1 MPEHKVLL
9 VEDQKSPMRVL
20 RDVLKKEGFQVIVV
34 TSAFDA
40 LDELNTEGTDALI
53 SAIRLPDMSGCQLS
67 ALLRSSRPTET
78 LPIMLVADKGD
89 EKDFWFRA
97 AQASSIVD
105 FREVEFDEGKTIAT
119 LKKLL
124 DEAAKKAPPFDKV
137 DDRNVV
143 SGEYGGSDVL
153 RSQRHLMQALLVDR
167 TVASF
172 CRGLIESMDDRAEFM
187 RRFFT
192 FLERTFQADLIG
204 LIYNDPATPWGMYQV
219 KPTVA
224 KPSFEETVGN
234 ASKIVEMRANQRM
247 IVSCELQDQGN
258 DIKMTEVLP
267 IRMGG
272 PQVVGALLFGW
283 SGKGVVLDELA
294 KETLAQLKLHM
305 QSVMRVLQHRQEVQA
320 LQQQQQYWSSTDQ
333 VTGLYNLEFLM
344 GFLNQQLL
352 FSNRHGL
359 PVGVIIVDV
368 DNFLQFNTNLGTEV
382 GDKVLQNIAQ
392 KLSTI
397 VRSSDLVARYAG
409 DQFAVVLPNSDIEG
423 AKLVGEKLRAGVEGL
438 QVAGLNGHNLKVTI
452 SVGCA
457 EFDKT
462 RDINPETVL
471 RDAKLAL
478 GRAKEKGRNCVA
490 V

>member
-1 MPEHKVLL
+1 MPEQKILL
-9 VEDQKSPMRVL
+9 VEDQKTPMRVL
-20 RDVLKKEGFQVIVV
+20 RDALKKQGYDVIVV
-34 TSAFDA
+34 TTAFDA
-40 LDELNTEGTDALI
+40 LDELNMEGAHGVI
-53 SAIRLPDMSGCQLS
+53 AAVKLPDMTGCELS
-67 ALLRSSRPTET
+67 ALLRSSRATET
-78 LPIMLVADKGD
+78 LPIILVAEKGD

-97 AQASSIVD
+97 AQPSAVVD
-105 FREVEFDEGKTIAT
+105 YREVEFDEAKTLTT

-137 DDRNVV
+137 DDSAVV
-143 SGEYGGSDVL
+143 SGEYSGSDL
-153 RSQRHLMQALLVDR
+153 IRSQRNLISGLLVDR
-167 TVASF
+167 AVATY
-172 CRGLIESMDDRAEFM
+172 CRGLIESMDDRVEFM

-192 FLERTFQADLIG
+192 FLEKTFQADLIG
-204 LIYNDPATPWGMYQV
+204 LIFNDPVAPWGMYQV

-224 KPSFEETVGN
+224 RSSFEENVLN
-234 ASKIVEMRANQRM
+234 AAKIVEMRANQRM
-247 IVSCELQDQGN
+247 IVSCDLQEKGTEV
-258 DIKMTEVLP
+258 KVTEVLC

-272 PQVVGALLFGW
+272 PQVVGALLLGW
-283 SGKGVVLDELA
+283 PTGQGDLDDLS
-294 KETLAQLKLHM
+294 KETLGQLKLHM

-333 VTGLYNLEFLM
+333 ITGLYNLEFLM

-368 DNFLQFNTNLGTEV
+368 DNFLQFNTNLGTEI
-382 GDKVLQNIAQ
+382 GDRVLQNVAQ

-409 DQFAVVLPNSDIEG
+409 DQFAVVLPNSDLEG
-423 AKLVGEKLRAGVEGL
+423 AKLVGEKLRAGVESL
-438 QVAGLNGHNLKVTI
+438 QVPGVNGGYKVTI

-490 V
+490 G

>member
-1 MPEHKVLL
+1 MPEQKVLL

-20 RDVLKKEGFQVIVV
+20 RDALKKEGLQVTVV

-40 LDELNTEGTDALI
+40 LDELNTEGADAVI
-53 SAIRLPDMSGCQLS
+53 AAIKLPDMSGCQLS
-67 ALLRSSRPTET
+67 ALLRASRATEN
-78 LPIMLVADKGD
+78 LPIILVADKGD
-89 EKDFWFRA
+89 EKDYWLRA
-97 AQASSIVD
+97 AHASSVVD
-105 FREVEFDEGKTIAT
+105 YREVEFDEVKTVT
-119 LKKLL
+119 NLKKLL
-124 DEAAKKAPPFDKV
+124 DEAAKKPRPFELAEDH
-137 DDRNVV
+137 
-143 SGEYGGSDVL
+143 SILPGEYAGADLV
-153 RSQRHLMQALLVDR
+153 RSQQSLVGALLIDR
-167 TVASF
+167 SVASF
-172 CRGLIESMDDRAEFM
+172 CRGLIESMDDRVEFM

-192 FLERTFQADLIG
+192 YLEKTFQADLIG
-204 LIYNDPATPWGMYQV
+204 LVFNDPAAPWGMYQV
-219 KPTVA
+219 KPAISKT
-224 KPSFEETVGN
+224 SFEETVTN
-234 ASKIVEMRANQRM
+234 AAKIVEMRANQRM
-247 IVSCELQDQGN
+247 IVSNELAETGG
-258 DIKMTEVLP
+258 DIKMTEVLT

-283 SGKGVVLDELA
+283 TESRTLDDLA
-294 KETLAQLKLHM
+294 KETLSQLRLHM

-368 DNFLQFNTNLGTEV
+368 DNFLQFNTELGTEA
-382 GDKVLQNIAQ
+382 GDRVLQNIAQ
-392 KLSTI
+392 KLSTV

-409 DQFAVVLPNSDIEG
+409 DQFAVVLPNSDLEG
-423 AKLVGEKLRAGVEGL
+423 AKLVGEKLRSSIEIL
-438 QVAGLNGHNLKVTI
+438 PIAGLNGHNLKVTI